1 LTSDHNIT
9 TGKVYRKV
17 IGKER
22 RGDYLGKTVQ
32 VVPHITNEIQEWIEE
47 VAHVPVDDNGK
58 RHWEAEAVD
67 GEFATAADKNANV
80 KVADICLIEVGGTV
94 GDIESSVFLEALR
107 QFQFRAG
114 PSNFVL
120 THVSLV
126 PIMGEEQKTKPTQ
139 HGVRDLR
146 SVGLSPTVI
155 FCRCR
160 EVLEESTK
168 NKIASF
174 CHVDGPGCVL
184 SVHDVN
190 NVYHVPL
197 LLMEQKLHRIL
208 AEKLQLSS
216 IEGVDGRLDLA
227 MNGLEEKS
235 TMWNLCEGSM
245 ANEKVMD
252 MLAEASGEK
261 DLCGVS
267 GMSRSMT
274 DWARMAFKLD
284 GFEEDVK
291 IVIVGKYTGL
301 QDSYLSVIKSLKH
314 ASMAVERKLDLIWV
328 EAAHLENDF
337 ENEEMGGEKEY
348 KEAWDKMKSAHGV
361 VVPGGFG
368 TRGFLGKTLAAEYCR
383 EKSVPYLG
391 ICLGFQAMVVEYSR
405 NILKWEDANS
415 TEFDEKTKNPVVIFM
430 PEIDKENMGGTMRL
444 GSRNTKFTHPKHED
458 GSASIAQVMY
468 KNATVV
474 SERHRHRYEV
484 NPERVD
490 AIHDAGLKFVGRDE
504 TGTRMEVAELPRS
517 KHPYYV
523 GCQYHPEF
531 KSRPLNPS
539 PPFHGLLLAACG
551 MLDDFVAGEK

>member
-1 LTSDHNIT
+1 
-9 TGKVYRKV
+9 
-17 IGKER
+17 
-22 RGDYLGKTVQ
+22 
-32 VVPHITNEIQEWIEE
+32 
-47 VAHVPVDDNGK
+47 
-58 RHWEAEAVD
+58 
-67 GEFATAADKNANV
+67 
-80 KVADICLIEVGGTV
+80 
-94 GDIESSVFLEALR
+94 
-107 QFQFRAG
+107 
-114 PSNFVL
+114 
-120 THVSLV
+120 
-126 PIMGEEQKTKPTQ
+126 MGEEQKTKPTQ

-155 FCRCR
+155 FCRCK

-168 NKIASF
+168 SKIASF
-174 CHVDGPGCVL
+174 CHVDGPSCVL
-184 SVHDVN
+184 SVHDVS

-197 LLMEQKLHRIL
+197 LLLEQKLHRIL
-208 AEKLQLSS
+208 AEKLQLGS
-216 IEGVDGRLDLA
+216 IKELSGRLDLT
-227 MNGLEEKS
+227 MNGLEEKA
-235 TMWNLCEGSM
+235 TMWNLLEGGG
-245 ANEKVMD
+245 ANDRVME
-252 MLAEASGEK
+252 MLGSGEK
-261 DLCGVS
+261 VDQS
-267 GMSRSMT
+267 SSTGMSRSMI

-284 GFEEDVK
+284 RFEEDVK

-328 EAAHLENDF
+328 EAAHLEKDF

-348 KEAWDKMKSAHGV
+348 DEAWKKMKSADGV

-368 TRGFLGKTLAAEYCR
+368 TRGFLGKVLAANFCR
-383 EKSVPYLG
+383 ENKVPFLG

-415 TEFDEKTKNPVVIFM
+415 TEFDDQTNNPVVIFM

-444 GSRNTKFTHPKHED
+444 GSRNTTFTHPTHDD
-458 GSASIAQVMY
+458 GSKSIAQIMY
-468 KNATVV
+468 NNAAVV

-484 NPERVD
+484 NPDRVNS
-490 AIHDAGLKFVGRDE
+490 IHDAGLKFVGRDE

-517 KHPYYV
+517 EHPYYV

-551 MLDDFVAGEK
+551 MLDEYVGGEH